1 MHPISHH
8 LETNRQE
15 LPCTEQ
21 QAELAKHS
29 AANQKDDEALEMQ
42 TMQIAIKTIAS
53 EKCPVVK

>member
-8 LETNRQE
+8 LETNKQE

-29 AANQKDDEALEMQ
+29 AANQKDDEALELQ
-42 TMQIAIKTIAS
+42 TMHIAIKIIAS
-53 EKCPVVK
+53 EKSPLVK